1 MKKGAGSRAVEI
13 GLHHH
18 PAESVGKKGARR
30 QELGGR
36 SLRSARGQVVS
47 RGRAN
52 RADFQDRAGQAE
64 ARVAV
69 VRVFRENGLKGGKSR
84 AGGFF
89 IGKQIWY
96 GHSDSGA

>member
-1 MKKGAGSRAVEI
+1 VEKGADSRAVEI

-47 RGRAN
+47 RGRASREGLRG
-52 RADFQDRAGQAE
+52 RADFQDRAGRAE
-64 ARVAV
+64 ARIAV
-69 VRVFRENGLKGGKSR
+69 VRGLAENGPGGGKSQT
-84 AGGFF
+84 ANL
-89 IGKQIWY
+89 
-96 GHSDSGA
+96 